1 MAIEPVYEKINVLE
15 KSKTVTDRLTVE
27 CKTDLS
33 ADSVA
38 RIVNVYARAEEREES
53 VEGDKIKYGGKTIF
67 YVCYEN
73 VDGELK
79 KYECGTEF
87 MGDILVDKDVDGE
100 PVRTEVRFRT
110 QKADYDLSGLKLT
123 LSATVEISARLYYRS
138 DAVALAGG
146 DELLTNKKQVLTAK
160 SLGKKQGSYPIEEE
174 FELDY
179 SISEVLFHR
188 ASPVVTAVQ
197 CGVGCIIVDGEVH
210 LSSILLQS
218 NQKKDI
224 IRENRT
230 FPFRAE
236 VECEEAMPTNMA
248 TATAK
253 LKSFKTDISVDEE
266 EGKSLVTALISV
278 NFNCEA
284 FALEEEDVVDDAFSL
299 TDKIEIERCSC
310 PLSIPRE
317 QKTCTVRV
325 GGRAEIGEIPDGA
338 RLSVALSERVEI
350 VSVEQCEGGFN
361 IVGTLT
367 VNGIFVDADG
377 KAFGRKAETSFSTS
391 VDYSL
396 PDGATV
402 MVSARAERAVMQVV
416 AKDGVEIQADVIITL
431 YPKEECKLQYV
442 SKISSLGEKPVCNA
456 PLSVYIP
463 LVGEELWSLAKRL
476 NVSPETLLSTN
487 KDLQFP
493 LSGKERIV
501 VYRQKI

>member
-15 KSKTVTDRLTVE
+15 KSKIVTDRLTVE

-33 ADSVA
+33 ADNVA
-38 RIVNVYARAEEREES
+38 RVINVYARAEEKEEAI
-53 VEGDKIKYGGKTIF
+53 EGERVKYGGKTVF

-73 VDGELK
+73 TDGELK

-87 MGDILVDKDVDGE
+87 MGDIAIDKDDNGE
-100 PVRTEVRFRT
+100 PVRVEVKFRT
-110 QKADYDLSGLKLT
+110 QKTDYDLSGLKLT
-123 LSATVEISARLYYRS
+123 LSATVEITARLYYKS

-146 DELLTNKKQVLTAK
+146 EELLTNKMQKLTAK

-179 SISEVLFHR
+179 PISEVLFHR

-218 NQKKDI
+218 GQKKDI
-224 IRENRT
+224 IRENKV

-236 VECEEAMPTNMA
+236 IDCEEAMPANMA

-266 EGKSLVTALISV
+266 EGKSLVTAQISV

-284 FALEEEDVVDDAFSL
+284 FSFEEADVVDDAFSL
-299 TDKIEIERCSC
+299 TDKIEIEKCVC
-310 PLSIPRE
+310 PLSIPHE

-325 GGRAEIGEIPDGA
+325 GGRAEISELPDGA
-338 RLSVALSERVEI
+338 KLSVALSERAEV
-350 VSVEQCEGGFN
+350 VSVEQCDGGFN
-361 IVGTLT
+361 VVGTLT
-367 VNGIFVDADG
+367 VNGIFVDAEG
-377 KAFGRKAETSFSTS
+377 KAFGRKAETSFAAT
-391 VDYSL
+391 VDYPL
-396 PDGATV
+396 PEGATV
-402 MVSARAERAVMQVV
+402 TVIARAERAVMQVIS
-416 AKDGVEIQADVIITL
+416 KTDVEIQADVIITL

-442 SKISSLGEKPVCNA
+442 SKITSLGEKPICSA

-463 LVGEELWSLAKRL
+463 LAGEELWSLAKRL
-476 NVSPETLLSTN
+476 NVSPETLLLTN

-501 VYRQKI
+501 VYRQKV